1 MARPVVRHLTRFLL
15 SVLGLA
21 VADAAELT
29 DEDIITAHLKG
40 ILTTMS
46 AKEVAANRDECIM
59 GSKADTVAM
68 AREVG
73 LPGFA
78 DVSDLCVTVLIRTA
92 RDGRL
97 LDAYA
102 AIIAENHGDPSRLET
117 LPDAIGGALLKQKST
132 DVPIGNGLAVGIKPA
147 LAFDAGFVVAYR
159 SDDRDMS
166 GLPEAG
172 QLKQSAEA
180 CLAQQS
186 KDMASCFWSG
196 YALAARALN
205 GHLPPISAK

>member
-1 MARPVVRHLTRFLL
+1 MSLLTAICAAGT
-15 SVLGLA
+15 S
-21 VADAAELT
+21 AAELT
-29 DEDIITAHLKG
+29 DEQVIAAHLNA
-40 ILTTMS
+40 ILTTIAS
-46 AKEVAANRDECIM
+46 EEVAKNRDECIT
-59 GSKADTVAM
+59 GAQADTVAM

-73 LPGFA
+73 LPGYA
-78 DVSDLCVTVLIRTA
+78 DASDLCVTVLIRTG

-102 AIIAENHGDPSRLET
+102 TIIAENRGDPSNVET

-159 SDDRDMS
+159 SNDRDMS

-172 QLKQSAEA
+172 QLKLSAEA
-180 CLAQQS
+180 CLAQRS
-186 KDMASCFWSG
+186 NDMASCFWSG

>member
-1 MARPVVRHLTRFLL
+1 MAGPVFRQLPRLL
-15 SVLGLA
+15 LPVLGLA
-21 VADAAELT
+21 AADAASPS
-29 DEDIITAHLKG
+29 DEEIIAAHLKR

-46 AKEVAANRDECIM
+46 SDEVANDRDACIT
-59 GSKADTVAM
+59 GVQADAVAT

-78 DVSDLCVTVLIRTA
+78 DVSDLCVTVLIRTG

-102 AIIAENHGDPSRLET
+102 TIIAENRGDPSNVET

-186 KDMASCFWSG
+186 NDMASCFWSG